1 MSVTD
6 AAAAPITGIEA
17 RLVSAPLPRPWG
29 EDVRENHFIAVRVTD
44 ADGHTGDG
52 FSWTPTIGPGA
63 VLALLRED
71 IPRFA
76 LGCPADPAQL
86 WEPLWRYLHEAG
98 SGGLTTIAMA
108 GLDLALWDLGARRDG
123 TTVAARIGARREG
136 VSSYGSGVN
145 RHLSLE
151 ELVAQVHRWVA
162 AGHTAVKIKVGGRSL
177 AEDVDRVAAVREA
190 IGPDRD
196 LMIDANQ
203 LWTLHEAV
211 AAVAELS
218 RFRLRWLEEPLL
230 ADDLPGYRVLASTVD
245 TPIAAGENI
254 HTRWRFAEF
263 FQEHALAIAQPNV
276 VRVGGITPF
285 LAIAQDADAA
295 GVEVH
300 PHLLPELSGQL
311 AASLPGAPLVEDVE
325 DASLAALGVLVGSA
339 PVRLEA
345 GHALIREPQPAGVGL
360 GLTLRGEYA

>member
-1 MSVTD
+1 MTAAKSP
-6 AAAAPITGIEA
+6 AAAIVAIES
-17 RLVSAPLPRPWG
+17 RLLSVPLPRPWA
-29 EDVRENHFIAVRVTD
+29 EDVQQNHFVAVRVTD
-44 ADGHTGDG
+44 ADGATGEG

-76 LGCPADPAQL
+76 LGRPADPAAL
-86 WEPLWRYLHEAG
+86 WGPLWRYLHEAG

-108 GLDLALWDLGARRDG
+108 GLDLALWDLAARREG
-123 TTVAARIGARREG
+123 TTVAARIGAPRT
-136 VSSYGSGVN
+136 SLPSYGSGVN
-145 RHLSLE
+145 RHLPQE
-151 ELVAQVHRWVA
+151 ELVEQAERWVA

-177 AEDVDRVAAVREA
+177 AEDLDRVAAVRET

-218 RFRLRWLEEPLL
+218 RFRLRWVEEPLL
-230 ADDLPGYRVLASTVD
+230 ADDLPGYRALASTVEV
-245 TPIAAGENI
+245 PLAAGENL

-263 FQEHALAIAQPNV
+263 FQARALAVAQPNV

-285 LAIAQDADAA
+285 LDIAHDADAA
-295 GVEVH
+295 GIEVH

-311 AASLPGAPLVEDVE
+311 AASLPGTPMVEDVE
-325 DASLAALGVLVGSA
+325 DASLTALGVLA
-339 PVRLEA
+339 AAPPVRLEF
-345 GHALIREPQPAGVGL
+345 GRALVGEPGRDTAGL
-360 GLTLRGEYA
+360 GLGLALRG